1 MKRLKTKIEEQDRL
15 LSMKAEK
22 DREQAEL
29 QETVKSL
36 KNENMQSDG
45 KIRELQTELVS
56 LYAKSP
62 EVGIFFLHMRQSL
75 F

>member
-1 MKRLKTKIEEQDRL
+1 
-15 LSMKAEK
+15 MKAEK

-29 QETVKSL
+29 EQTVKSL

-62 EVGIFFLHMRQSL
+62 EVRIFFLPMRQSL